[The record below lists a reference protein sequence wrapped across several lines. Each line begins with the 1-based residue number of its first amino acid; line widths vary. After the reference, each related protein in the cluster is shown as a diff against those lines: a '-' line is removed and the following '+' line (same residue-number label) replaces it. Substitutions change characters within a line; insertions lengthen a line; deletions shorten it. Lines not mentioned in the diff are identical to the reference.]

1 MIYSALIGNPV
12 EHSVSPSMFKYIS
25 KKKKIEYEH
34 LKIKVDKKEQLEDVL
49 NALNLLGFCGIN
61 VTIPY
66 KIDIAKYM
74 NEIDDSAKT
83 IKSVNTIKFSKNGYI
98 GYNTDGIAAIKSIEN
113 KLCKISENT
122 KVLIIGAGGAARP
135 ICYEAYKKTKNIT
148 VMNRDKEEAESM
160 IECISKD
167 IPIYELSRHNY
178 IEQINKADIIINATP
193 VGMHPKIDEEL
204 IEEDIFKN
212 IENTSSKYFF
222 DVIFNP
228 YKTKFL
234 INAEKYG
241 AKTCSG
247 LYMMIYQILLA
258 FEIWTDIKTDDID
271 VEDAKNEIL
280 EKGYSMGE

>member
-25 KKKKIEYEH
+25 KKKKIEYDH

-113 KLCKISENT
+113 KLCKINENT
-122 KVLIIGAGGAARP
+122 KILIIGAGGAARP

-148 VMNRDKEEAESM
+148 VMNRYKEEAENM

-167 IPIYELSRHNY
+167 ILIYELSRDNY

-212 IENTSSKYFF
+212 IENISSKYFF

-271 VEDAKNEIL
+271 VEDAKKEIL
-280 EKGYSMGE
+280 EKGYSVGE

>member
-25 KKKKIEYEH
+25 KKKKIEYDH
-34 LKIKVDKKEQLEDVL
+34 LKIKVDKKEQLEDAL

-113 KLCKISENT
+113 KLCKINENT
-122 KVLIIGAGGAARP
+122 KILIIGAGGAARP

-148 VMNRDKEEAESM
+148 VMNRYKEEAENM

-167 IPIYELSRHNY
+167 ILIYELSRDNY

-212 IENTSSKYFF
+212 IENISSKYFF

-271 VEDAKNEIL
+271 VEDAKKEIL
-280 EKGYSMGE
+280 EKGYNVGE

>member
-1 MIYSALIGNPV
+1 MNYSALIGNPV

-34 LKIKVDKKEQLEDVL
+34 LKIKIDKKEQLEDVL
-49 NALNLLGFCGIN
+49 NALNLLGFCGVN

-66 KIDIAKYM
+66 KMDVAKFM
-74 NEIDDSAKT
+74 NEIDDSAKA
-83 IKSVNTIKFSKNGYI
+83 IRSVNTIKFNQNGFV
-98 GYNTDGIAAIKSIEN
+98 GYNTDGVAAIKSIEN
-113 KLCKISENT
+113 KLCKINENT
-122 KVLIIGAGGAARP
+122 KILIIGAGGAARP

-148 VMNRDKEEAESM
+148 VMNRYKEEAESM
-160 IECISKD
+160 IECISKN
-167 IPIYELSRHNY
+167 IPIYELSRCNY
-178 IEQINKADIIINATP
+178 IEQINKADVIINTTP
-193 VGMHPKIDEEL
+193 VGMHPQIDEEL

-212 IENTSSKYFF
+212 IKSISSKYFF
-222 DVIFNP
+222 DAILNP

-241 AKTCSG
+241 AKIFSG

-271 VEDAKNEIL
+271 IEDAKKEIL
-280 EKGYSMGE
+280 ENGYNVGE

>member
-1 MIYSALIGNPV
+1 MY
-12 EHSVSPSMFKYIS
+12 KYIS

-34 LKIKVDKKEQLEDVL
+34 LKIKIDKKEQLEDAL
-49 NALNLLGFCGIN
+49 NALNLLGFCGVN

-66 KIDIAKYM
+66 KIDIAKFM
-74 NEIDDSAKT
+74 NEIDDSAKS
-83 IKSVNTIKFSKNGYI
+83 IESVNTIKFNQNGFI

-113 KLCKISENT
+113 KLCKINENT
-122 KVLIIGAGGAARP
+122 KILIIGAGGAARP
-135 ICYEAYKKTKNIT
+135 ICYEAYKRTKNIT
-148 VMNRDKEEAESM
+148 VMNRYKEEAESM
-160 IECISKD
+160 IACISKN
-167 IPIYELSRHNY
+167 IPIYELSRYNY

-212 IENTSSKYFF
+212 IKSISSKYFF

-271 VEDAKNEIL
+271 IEDAKKEIL
-280 EKGYSMGE
+280 ENGYNVEE

>member
-1 MIYSALIGNPV
+1 
-12 EHSVSPSMFKYIS
+12 
-25 KKKKIEYEH
+25 
-34 LKIKVDKKEQLEDVL
+34 
-49 NALNLLGFCGIN
+49 
-61 VTIPY
+61 
-66 KIDIAKYM
+66 M
-74 NEIDDSAKT
+74 NEIDDSAKS
-83 IKSVNTIKFSKNGYI
+83 IESVNTIKFNQNGFI

-113 KLCKISENT
+113 KLCKINENT
-122 KVLIIGAGGAARP
+122 KILIIGAGGAARP
-135 ICYEAYKKTKNIT
+135 ICYEAYKRTKNIT
-148 VMNRDKEEAESM
+148 VMNRYKEEAESM
-160 IECISKD
+160 IACISKN
-167 IPIYELSRHNY
+167 IPIYELSRYNY

-212 IENTSSKYFF
+212 IKSISSKYFF

-271 VEDAKNEIL
+271 IEDAKKEIL
-280 EKGYSMGE
+280 ENGYNVEE

>member
-1 MIYSALIGNPV
+1 
-12 EHSVSPSMFKYIS
+12 
-25 KKKKIEYEH
+25 
-34 LKIKVDKKEQLEDVL
+34 
-49 NALNLLGFCGIN
+49 
-61 VTIPY
+61 
-66 KIDIAKYM
+66 M
-74 NEIDDSAKT
+74 NEIDDSAKV
-83 IKSVNTIKFSKNGYI
+83 IESVNTIKFTQNGLI

-113 KLCKISENT
+113 KLCKINENT
-122 KVLIIGAGGAARP
+122 KILIIGAGGAARP
-135 ICYEAYKKTKNIT
+135 ICYEAYKRTKNIT
-148 VMNRDKEEAESM
+148 IMNRYKEEAESM

-167 IPIYELSRHNY
+167 IPIYELSRYNY

-212 IENTSSKYFF
+212 IKSISSKYFF

-271 VEDAKNEIL
+271 IEDAKKEIL
-280 EKGYSMGE
+280 ENGYNVEE

>member
-1 MIYSALIGNPV
+1 MNYSALIGNPV

-34 LKIKVDKKEQLEDVL
+34 LKIKIDKKEQLEDAL
-49 NALNLLGFCGIN
+49 NALNLLGFCGVN

-66 KIDIAKYM
+66 KIDIAKFM
-74 NEIDDSAKT
+74 NEIDDSAKS
-83 IKSVNTIKFSKNGYI
+83 IESVNTIKFNQNGFI

-113 KLCKISENT
+113 KLCKINENT
-122 KVLIIGAGGAARP
+122 KILIIGAGGAARP
-135 ICYEAYKKTKNIT
+135 ICYEAYKRTKNIT
-148 VMNRDKEEAESM
+148 VMNRYKEEAESM
-160 IECISKD
+160 IACISKN
-167 IPIYELSRHNY
+167 IPIYELSRYNY

-212 IENTSSKYFF
+212 IKSISSKYFF

-271 VEDAKNEIL
+271 IEDAKIEIL
-280 EKGYSMGE
+280 ENGYNVEE

>member
-25 KKKKIEYEH
+25 KKKKIEYDH

-49 NALNLLGFCGIN
+49 KSLNLLGFCGIN

-74 NEIDDSAKT
+74 NEIDDSAKS
-83 IKSVNTIKFSKNGYI
+83 IKSVNTIKFTTNGYI

-113 KLCKISENT
+113 KLCKINENT
-122 KVLIIGAGGAARP
+122 KILIIGAGGAARP

-148 VMNRDKEEAESM
+148 VMNRYKEEAQSM
-160 IECISKD
+160 IDCISKD
-167 IPIYELSRHNY
+167 IPIYELSRDNY

-193 VGMHPKIDEEL
+193 VGMHPNIDEEL

>member
-1 MIYSALIGNPV
+1 MNYSALIGNPV
-12 EHSVSPSMFKYIS
+12 EHSVSPNMFKYIS

-34 LKIKVDKKEQLEDVL
+34 LKIKIDKKEQLEDVL
-49 NALNLLGFCGIN
+49 NALNLLGFCGVN

-66 KIDIAKYM
+66 KIDIAKFV
-74 NEIDDSAKT
+74 NEIDDSAKA
-83 IKSVNTIKFSKNGYI
+83 IKSVNTIKITQDGFV
-98 GYNTDGIAAIKSIEN
+98 GYNTDGIAALKSIEN
-113 KLCKISENT
+113 RLCKIDKDK

-135 ICYEAYKKTKNIT
+135 ICYEIYKRTKNIT
-148 VMNRDKEEAESM
+148 VLNRYKEEAKRM
-160 IECISKD
+160 VECIAKN
-167 IPIYELSRHNY
+167 IPIYELTRFNY

-193 VGMHPKIDEEL
+193 VGMYPNIYDEL

-212 IENTSSKYFF
+212 IKNIYSKYFF

-234 INAEKYG
+234 INAEKHG

-271 VEDAKNEIL
+271 IEDAKKEIL
-280 EKGYSMGE
+280 ENGYNVEK